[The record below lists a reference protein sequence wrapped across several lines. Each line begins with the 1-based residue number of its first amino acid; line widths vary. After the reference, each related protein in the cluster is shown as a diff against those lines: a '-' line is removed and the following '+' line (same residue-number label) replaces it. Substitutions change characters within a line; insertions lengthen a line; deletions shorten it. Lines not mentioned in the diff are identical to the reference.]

1 MHPTPGQPQAPQ
13 DDILEDS
20 VVPPQ
25 DGFRKVYMGEIADP
39 LFPAHPEPAE
49 TPEDE
54 LTQAAL
60 ADPGHAY
67 PEHPQPAPTAWRMV
81 MLLLLGAGALA
92 YVFWKR

>member
-1 MHPTPGQPQAPQ
+1 MHRNQPQPPQ
-13 DDILEDS
+13 DDILDDS

-25 DGFRKVYMGEIADP
+25 DGFRKVCMGEIADP
-39 LFPAHPEPAE
+39 IFPPHPEPEE

-67 PEHPQPAPTAWRMV
+67 PEQVQQAPTAWRTV

-92 YVFWKR
+92 FVFWKR